1 MSTAY
6 VKQGDAGSKIRAT
19 LYGGDGQPADLTG
32 ASVRFLMRAPGATSL
47 KVSGTATVESAAAGV
62 VSYTWQAQDLDTP
75 GTYDAEWEVT
85 YAGGAVQ
92 TFPSDRYLRIVVLD
106 DLD

>member
-1 MSTAY
+1 MSTGY
-6 VKQGDAGSKIRAT
+6 VKQGDAGSKITAT
-19 LYGGDGQPADLTG
+19 LYGGDGQPANLTG
-32 ASVRFLMRAPGATSL
+32 ATVRFLMRAPGGSL
-47 KVSGTATVESAAAGV
+47 KVNGTATLEDAAGGV
-62 VSYTWQAQDLDTP
+62 VSYTWAAADLDTP

-85 YAGGAVQ
+85 YAGGAKQ